1 MAALATD
8 GGTGSSRQ
16 VRCPNHVRQCVLS
29 GKLATQPTLDLVEAD
44 GKCRV
49 GGAVDVF
56 APLQLNL
63 NTLCDTSS
71 LSPPDSEQSTSKD
84 DPQAPGW
91 TRRQKLCDAGCLLDR
106 LLRLVRVEFVA
117 LRRQSGG

>member
-1 MAALATD
+1 M
-8 GGTGSSRQ
+8 
-16 VRCPNHVRQCVLS
+16 
-29 GKLATQPTLDLVEAD
+29 
-44 GKCRV
+44 

-63 NTLCDTSS
+63 NTLCDMSS

-91 TRRQKLCDAGCLLDR
+91 TWRQKLCDAGCLLDR
-106 LLRLVRVEFVA
+106 LLRHVRVEFVP
-117 LRRQSGG
+117 LRRQ

>member
-1 MAALATD
+1 MAALATAD
-8 GGTGSSRQ
+8 GWRDWIRST
-16 VRCPNHVRQCVLS
+16 V
-29 GKLATQPTLDLVEAD
+29 ATQPTLDLVEAD
-44 GKCRV
+44 GKCRM

-63 NTLCDTSS
+63 NTLCDMSS

-91 TRRQKLCDAGCLLDR
+91 TWRVLVGQAPAPCSGRVCALEKTMRGLAEKKTDTVVGC
-106 LLRLVRVEFVA
+106 
-117 LRRQSGG
+117 